1 MPVPCAFI
9 HHDKLPRVQRQPVRS
24 PVFLVALLVGLLI
37 RLAALQ
43 LPITPGIAIRTS
55 PHYIDH
61 YVDSGGLPGG
71 WHWNA
76 LIKLPGLMC
85 AAALTVL
92 LYRVTASRTGSVNHA
107 RWAALAIWVNPAL
120 ILNGEASGSGAP
132 LVMLPAVTALLVAHR
147 GAPLAAGIFGGIA
160 AGLSPDGALVLPAVA
175 VAVHSLG
182 PRLGLTRAAAGAVLG
197 AGVALSPLALG
208 GRLDHA
214 ATAMREFYLRGDLL
228 SAYAANL
235 WWILSW
241 AHGVRHLVP
250 HAKPLVAL
258 RVMTEPVAVPKSLTI
273 AGRKIPLLHPPLV
286 AAAAAVI
293 WCIRACWNTLGSIR
307 LSLHAALAALT
318 VHIAYVVLM
327 GMKPSQVLE
336 VPLLALAGA
345 LEPALRPLFYIVTVI
360 VALNMNLFDG
370 VGAGMRWAIPRGI
383 TFIDAS
389 VIVAAVNLMA
399 LFWLSGLL
407 RDLAAESR
415 GAYGPT
421 A

>member
-1 MPVPCAFI
+1 
-9 HHDKLPRVQRQPVRS
+9 VRS
-24 PVFLVALLVGLLI
+24 PVFLAALLVGLLI

-43 LPITPGIAIRTS
+43 LPVTPDIATRTS
-55 PHYIDH
+55 PFYIAYD
-61 YVDSGGLPGG
+61 GGTAVSQGG
-71 WHWNA
+71 WYSNG

-85 AAALTVL
+85 AAALAVL

-107 RWAALAIWVNPAL
+107 RWAALAVWLNPAL
-120 ILNGEASGSGAP
+120 ILNGEALGSGAP
-132 LVMLPAVTALLVAHR
+132 LVMLPAVMALLVAHR

-160 AGLSPDGALVLPAVA
+160 AGLSPDGALVLPAIA

-182 PRLGLTRAAAGAVLG
+182 PRLGLTRAAAGTALG

-214 ATAMREFYLRGDLL
+214 VTAIREFYWRGDLL
-228 SAYAANL
+228 SASAANL

-241 AHGVRHLVP
+241 AHDVRHLVP
-250 HAKPLVAL
+250 QAKPLVAL
-258 RVMTEPVAVPKSLTI
+258 RVMTEPVAVPKTLTI
-273 AGRKIPLLHPPLV
+273 AGRKIPLPHPPLL
-286 AAAAAVI
+286 AAAVAAM
-293 WCIRACWNTLGSIR
+293 WCLRACWNTLGTIR

-345 LEPALRPLFYIVTVI
+345 LEPALRPVFYVVTVI
-360 VALNMNLFDG
+360 VALNINLFDG

-389 VIVAAVNLMA
+389 VIVAAANVMA

-407 RDLAAESR
+407 RDLAGESR
-415 GAYGPT
+415 GAYSPT

>member
-1 MPVPCAFI
+1 
-9 HHDKLPRVQRQPVRS
+9 VRS
-24 PVFLVALLVGLLI
+24 PVFLAALLVGLLI

-43 LPITPGIAIRTS
+43 LPVTPDIATRTS
-55 PHYIDH
+55 PFYIAYD
-61 YVDSGGLPGG
+61 GGTAVSQGG
-71 WHWNA
+71 WYSNA

-85 AAALTVL
+85 AAALAVL

-107 RWAALAIWVNPAL
+107 RWAALAVWLNPAL
-120 ILNGEASGSGAP
+120 ILNGEALGSGAP
-132 LVMLPAVTALLVAHR
+132 LVMLPAVMALLVAHR

-160 AGLSPDGALVLPAVA
+160 AGLSPDGALVLPAIA

-182 PRLGLTRAAAGAVLG
+182 PRLGLTRAAAGTALG

-214 ATAMREFYLRGDLL
+214 VTAIREFYWRGDLL
-228 SAYAANL
+228 SASAANL

-241 AHGVRHLVP
+241 AHGVRHLMP
-250 HAKPLVAL
+250 HAKPLAAL
-258 RVMTEPVAVPKSLTI
+258 RAMTEPVAVPKTLTI
-273 AGRKIPLLHPPLV
+273 ASRKIPLPHPPLL
-286 AAAAAVI
+286 AAAVAAM
-293 WCIRACWNTLGSIR
+293 WCLRACWNTLGTIR

-345 LEPALRPLFYIVTVI
+345 LEPALRPVFYVVTVI
-360 VALNMNLFDG
+360 VALNINLFDG

-389 VIVAAVNLMA
+389 VIVAAANVMA

-407 RDLAAESR
+407 RDLAGESR
-415 GAYGPT
+415 GAYSP
-421 A
+421 AA

>member
-1 MPVPCAFI
+1 
-9 HHDKLPRVQRQPVRS
+9 VRS
-24 PVFLVALLVGLLI
+24 PVFLAALLVGLLI

-43 LPITPGIAIRTS
+43 LPVTPDIATRTS
-55 PHYIDH
+55 PFYIAYD
-61 YVDSGGLPGG
+61 VGTAVSQGG
-71 WHWNA
+71 WHSNA

-85 AAALTVL
+85 AAALAVL

-107 RWAALAIWVNPAL
+107 RWAALAVWLNPAL
-120 ILNGEASGSGAP
+120 ILNGEALGSGAP
-132 LVMLPAVTALLVAHR
+132 LVMLPAVMALLVAHR
-147 GAPLAAGIFGGIA
+147 GAPLAAGIFGGI

-197 AGVALSPLALG
+197 AGIALSRLALG
-208 GRLDHA
+208 GRPGHVV
-214 ATAMREFYLRGDLL
+214 TAMREFYLRGDLL
-228 SAYAANL
+228 SVYAANL

-241 AHGVRHLVP
+241 AHDVRHLVP
-250 HAKPLVAL
+250 QAKPLVAL

-273 AGRKIPLLHPPLV
+273 AGRKIALLHPPLV
-286 AAAAAVI
+286 AAAAAGI

-318 VHIAYVVLM
+318 VHIAYVVLL
-327 GMKPSQVLE
+327 GMKPSQALE

-345 LEPALRPLFYIVTVI
+345 LEPAFRPVFYVVTVI
-360 VALNMNLFDG
+360 VALNINLFDG

-389 VIVAAVNLMA
+389 VIVAAANVMA

-407 RDLAAESR
+407 RDLAGESR
-415 GAYGPT
+415 GAYSPT